1 MKTPFDVLKKT
12 IGFLLLAV
20 MLCLSACGAPADQ
33 VEDSTPPEQTKEDT
47 PPSSEPADAGAE
59 DTPGKVTYSTQGVS
73 FEVSEDWLQ
82 AEGMDMFYTD
92 KNEVY
97 ELNGVSPLGSEKL
110 RHFFR
115 QDTIP
120 PKNKQDQ
127 RLLHFNAYFSAPCA
141 EIYFRTIGQQNL
153 TVLCCCP
160 NLHRKNRCS
169 SGGRRASP
177 ADILNGKRRLCDIRG
192 FLLSLGGYIV

>member
-20 MLCLSACGAPADQ
+20 MLCLSTCGAPADQ

-97 ELNGVSPLGSEKL
+97 GLNGVSPLGSEKL
-110 RHFFR
+110 RRFFDKIR
-115 QDTIP
+115 SLQKTNRINGFCISTLIFP
-120 PKNKQDQ
+120 RRVPKFT
-127 RLLHFNAYFSAPCA
+127 L
-141 EIYFRTIGQQNL
+141 E
-153 TVLCCCP
+153 
-160 NLHRKNRCS
+160 
-169 SGGRRASP
+169 
-177 ADILNGKRRLCDIRG
+177 
-192 FLLSLGGYIV
+192 LSDSRI